1 MTYFPTSFQSFF
13 HNLLGNKKT
22 SIVLLSEEDVKAVY
36 EDAALRRRKKRS
48 NAEDKSN
55 ESYHDTDHNQSTF
68 NI

>member
-1 MTYFPTSFQSFF
+1 MKYFPTSIQSLFL
-13 HNLLGNKKT
+13 NLLSNKQT
-22 SIVLLSEEDVKAVY
+22 NIVLLPEEDVKAVY

-55 ESYHDTDHNQSTF
+55 ESSHDTDHNQSTF